1 MIKRFVVGISFN
13 NISYPKISSAIKQGT
28 LYFK

>member
-1 MIKRFVVGISFN
+1 MFKRFIVGINFN
-13 NISYPKISSAIKQGT
+13 NISYPKISGAVKQGT